1 MTTRENVGSWLE
13 GGPGGDQGARG
24 ARLGLPAQG
33 PGSAAG
39 VGRRIVALVVDWTV
53 CLAISATFFPA
64 DETATFLVRA
74 DSIVTLAVFAL
85 ENLLLVGLLGFTLG
99 HRLLGLRVRTAGYA
113 PGGTPVS
120 DDARA
125 PGLVRGFVRTAL
137 LCLVIPAVVWDADG
151 RGLHDRLAGTA
162 IVRR

>member
-13 GGPGGDQGARG
+13 GGPGQPGARG

-33 PGSAAG
+33 PGAAAA
-39 VGRRIVALVVDWTV
+39 VGRRVVALVVDWVV
-53 CLAISATFFPA
+53 CLAISATFFPS
-64 DETATFLVRA
+64 DETAAFLVRA
-74 DSIVTLAVFAL
+74 DSMVTLAVFAV
-85 ENLLLVGLLGFTLG
+85 ENLLLVGLVGFTLG
-99 HRLLGLRVRTAGYA
+99 HRLLGLRVRTAGYR
-113 PGGTPVS
+113 PDGTPVP

-125 PGLVRGFVRTAL
+125 PGLVRGFVRTLL
-137 LCLVIPAVVWDADG
+137 LCLVIPAVVWDSDG

>member
-13 GGPGGDQGARG
+13 GGPGGDPGGRG

-33 PGSAAG
+33 SGSAAG
-39 VGRRIVALVVDWTV
+39 VGRRIVALVVDWVV

-64 DETATFLVRA
+64 DATAAFLLRA
-74 DSIVTLAVFAL
+74 DSMVTLAVFAL

-99 HRLLGLRVRTAGYA
+99 HRLLGMRVRTAGHA
-113 PGGTPVS
+113 PGGAPVP
-120 DDARA
+120 DDGRA
-125 PGLVRGFVRTAL
+125 PGLVRAFVRTLL
-137 LCLVIPAVVWDADG
+137 LCLVIPAAVWDSDG